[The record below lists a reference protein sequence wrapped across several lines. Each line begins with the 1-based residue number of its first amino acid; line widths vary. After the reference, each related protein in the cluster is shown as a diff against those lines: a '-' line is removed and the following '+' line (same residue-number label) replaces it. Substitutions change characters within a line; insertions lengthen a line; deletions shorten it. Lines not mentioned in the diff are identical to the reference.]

1 MTLVCAMSLAACGN
15 KNAKA
20 ETESKKAVQ
29 DATESTKKAEKT
41 EKIALSDGT
50 YTAEF
55 TTDSSMFHA
64 VSYTHL
70 DVYKRQDYNKGL
82 S

>member
-1 MTLVCAMSLAACGN
+1 MY
-15 KNAKA
+15 KR
-20 ETESKKAVQ
+20 Q
-29 DATESTKKAEKT
+29 TESTKKAEKT

-55 TTDSSMFHA
+55 TTDSSMFHVNDAYDNKGTLTVKA

-70 DVYKRQDYNKGL
+70 DVYKRQPLK
-82 S
+82 SA